1 MNLLRQGLG
10 QAFRLML
17 KMIARYRR
25 GEISALSAQLT
36 YYFILSFFPFLIF
49 LMNLISY
56 TPFSSELLLKNLQ
69 PLLAERSYEMIE
81 AYVQEIGDNDP
92 KTILSL
98 SILGTLWA
106 SSTGVLAMMKGLN
119 KAYGT
124 LDKRSYWKI
133 RGIAIVFT
141 LGFAGISVIS
151 LSLLVFGSMI
161 WHVLSSYY
169 DLPRG
174 VYFSWNVVQLLIPIM
189 TMFIVFTWIYVVVP
203 NRSLRVKQVLPG
215 AIFTTVGSILISMA
229 FAFYVNLWGSFY
241 VYGSIGGVIVL
252 LIWLYISSIMILLGG
267 QLNAMLM
274 ERDQTNSSSAV

>member
-10 QAFRLML
+10 QAYRLTL
-17 KMIARYRR
+17 KMIAQYRL
-25 GEISALSAQLT
+25 GEIGALSAQLT

-151 LSLLVFGSMI
+151 LSLLVFGAMI
-161 WHVLSSYY
+161 WHVLSTYY
-169 DLPRG
+169 DLPSG
-174 VYFSWNVVQLLIPIM
+174 VYFSWSVVQLLIPIM

-215 AIFTTVGSILISMA
+215 ALFTTVGSILISMA

-274 ERDQTNSSSAV
+274 ERDQTNASSAV